1 MLFCPRYNLRKVNYI
16 ALFPS
21 YILKKKKKSKI
32 VNTRALSRT
41 LDLGS
46 EANLRDGKGLS
57 THLAQ

>member
-21 YILKKKKKSKI
+21 YILKKCKI
-32 VNTRALSRT
+32 VYIRVYSRT

-46 EANLRDGKGLS
+46 EANL
-57 THLAQ
+57 